1 MFKKETALEA
11 KSRIR
16 EAIRRD
22 NNTWLILSIIRD
34 GFKGYK
40 RDKIVYKVN

>member
-11 KSRIR
+11 KRRIR

-22 NNTWLILSIIRD
+22 NDTRLILSIIRD

-40 RDKIVYKVN
+40 RDKFVYKVN